1 MVSKVIETQDL
12 TVNYGGHRGI
22 IDVNLYVDKGEVF
35 GFLGP
40 NGAGKTTTLR
50 VLLDVIH
57 PTRGRASIFGLDCQ
71 RDGVDIRRRVGYLP
85 GEFSLYPTMKG
96 EDYLNYLASLRGK
109 EVDRR
114 YLHELIDRLNL
125 NPGRKNKEYSHG
137 NRQKMGIVVA
147 FMGKPE
153 VLILDEPTLGLDP
166 LAQKSVMD
174 LVRAA
179 MDDGRT
185 VLFSS
190 HNLPEVQSI
199 CSRVGI
205 IRDGVM
211 IKTESI
217 ESLTKQQLKRIR
229 LTLKREPPLDAF
241 VIDGFSKR
249 FAMTGLR
256 RIRPIGRHS
265 DDTFVIEGV
274 TVVSRG
280 GQNLVLEIRKG
291 LGEVM
296 EAAARY
302 GVADIETLPVTLEEI
317 FLAYYD
323 RVEVGGGHV

>member
-125 NPGRKNKEYSHG
+125 DPGRKNKEYSHG

-179 MDDGRT
+179 KDDGRT

-241 VIDGFSKR
+241 VIDG
-249 FAMTGLR
+249 
-256 RIRPIGRHS
+256 
-265 DDTFVIEGV
+265 V

>member
-125 NPGRKNKEYSHG
+125 DPGRKNKEYSHG

-241 VIDGFSKR
+241 VIDG
-249 FAMTGLR
+249 
-256 RIRPIGRHS
+256 
-265 DDTFVIEGV
+265 V

>member
-12 TVNYGGHRGI
+12 TVYYGGHRGI
-22 IDVNLYVDKGEVF
+22 IDVNLSVGKGEVF

-179 MDDGRT
+179 KDDGRT

-241 VIDGFSKR
+241 VIDG
-249 FAMTGLR
+249 
-256 RIRPIGRHS
+256 
-265 DDTFVIEGV
+265 V

>member
-1 MVSKVIETQDL
+1 
-12 TVNYGGHRGI
+12 
-22 IDVNLYVDKGEVF
+22 
-35 GFLGP
+35 
-40 NGAGKTTTLR
+40 
-50 VLLDVIH
+50 
-57 PTRGRASIFGLDCQ
+57 
-71 RDGVDIRRRVGYLP
+71 
-85 GEFSLYPTMKG
+85 
-96 EDYLNYLASLRGK
+96 
-109 EVDRR
+109 
-114 YLHELIDRLNL
+114 
-125 NPGRKNKEYSHG
+125 
-137 NRQKMGIVVA
+137 
-147 FMGKPE
+147 
-153 VLILDEPTLGLDP
+153 
-166 LAQKSVMD
+166 
-174 LVRAA
+174 

-241 VIDGFSKR
+241 VIDGV
-249 FAMTGLR
+249 A
-256 RIRPIGRHS
+256 
-265 DDTFVIEGV
+265 
-274 TVVSRG
+274 VVSRG
-280 GQNLVLEIRKG
+280 GKNLVLELRKG

>member
-1 MVSKVIETQDL
+1 MPRPSVVHDYESQKGSDMVSKVIETQDL

-241 VIDGFSKR
+241 VIDG
-249 FAMTGLR
+249 
-256 RIRPIGRHS
+256 
-265 DDTFVIEGV
+265 V

-291 LGEVM
+291 LGEVI

>member
-12 TVNYGGHRGI
+12 TVYYGGHRGI
-22 IDVNLYVDKGEVF
+22 IDVNLSVGKGEVF

-241 VIDGFSKR
+241 VIDG
-249 FAMTGLR
+249 
-256 RIRPIGRHS
+256 
-265 DDTFVIEGV
+265 V